1 MYDYWIGT
9 LRWIRSLL
17 CILAGSV
24 QLRQWRYLSRC
35 LSVAN
40 TWSVRAPE
48 LLKPWNPESKSSWAP
63 KALSPLALKLLIPWA
78 PELLSPFI
86 THNWDRVYSCADPVL
101 AFEATMSLLI
111 VTSVYLVQKMAMVAN
126 LDHQLHCIWNQ
137 LNYKLLGTPMEDSL
151 DQIIRGRLFTLIVCG
166 TFWSQPRWKDMEG
179 GNFILCLFTL
189 TGQSLWRILIILSF
203 SIHNF
208 TFPFFIPYSTMFS
221 KP

>member
-1 MYDYWIGT
+1 MTIPISMSFSSKYMISESPW
-9 LRWIRSLL
+9 
-17 CILAGSV
+17 
-24 QLRQWRYLSRC
+24 
-35 LSVAN
+35 
-40 TWSVRAPE
+40 APE
-48 LLKPWNPESKSSWAP
+48 TLKSWVQELLSPQGPEPISSWATEP
-63 KALSPLALKLLIPWA
+63 LSPCA

-126 LDHQLHCIWNQ
+126 LDHQLHCIRNQ

-166 TFWSQPRWKDMEG
+166 TIWSQPRWKDMEG

-189 TGQSLWRILIILSF
+189 TGLSLWRILIILSF
-203 SIHNF
+203 SLHNF